1 MSQYAAT
8 TEVSSERSRQEIE
21 RTLTR
26 WGATQF
32 LYGWD
37 DEVALVG
44 FRVRNR
50 QVQFRIPMP
59 DKDDKSFL
67 YTNHSYP
74 RRRTAKQAADAYEQ
88 AVKQRWRALSLV
100 IKAKLEAVESGITD
114 FDTEFLA
121 QLVLPNG
128 QTVGEYTVPKVV
140 QAYELNEMPS
150 SMLPGMPRQAA
161 LES

>member
-1 MSQYAAT
+1 MSQYAAK

-21 RTLTR
+21 RTLSR

-37 DEVALVG
+37 AEVALVG

-50 QVQFRIPMP
+50 QVQFRVPMP
-59 DKDDKSFL
+59 DRDSKEFQ
-67 YTNHSYP
+67 YTSHSYP
-74 RRRTAKQAADAYEQ
+74 RRRTAAQATVAYEQ

-114 FDTEFLA
+114 FDSEFLA

-128 QTVGEYTVPKVV
+128 QTVGEYTVPKVAE
-140 QAYELNEMPS
+140 AYALNEMPA